1 MADEPPPDVQDLF
14 DDAWQSAQ
22 SLAIDV
28 MQYPAEKPDAVVKR
42 MRTILTE
49 IASEAGCPR
58 EMARGFGAAMKQ
70 TIANTSRKLRQAV
83 VEPPAPLSE
92 VVCCSSGTYSLL
104 PWWIPSPFDAP
115 LLGNRRG

>member
-42 MRTILTE
+42 MGTILTE

-58 EMARGFGAAMKQ
+58 EMARGFGAAMEQ
-70 TIANTSRKLRQAV
+70 TIREYVAEIEA
-83 VEPPAPLSE
+83 
-92 VVCCSSGTYSLL
+92 SGGGT
-104 PWWIPSPFDAP
+104 A
-115 LLGNRRG
+115 GTA